1 MPVLLGSTV
10 GHNSNFDSTGISTG
24 VTVNAIAEANEIL
37 GSTKASTT
45 LTLANGL
52 WSPITD
58 ANGINVQ
65 NGEKNTLL
73 TYSSLVYITSGG
85 NPGFRVLTGT
95 QADTSTWEWEALG
108 DHLGVSLSSVKIQDP
123 TDSASPV
130 DDFTTGAVD
139 VDSLRVGSLDEG
151 GLTVTYT
158 NEITASDDAD
168 TIRLQLKNSSGL
180 AADQALANGDS
191 WRVPV
196 WNSTD
201 YQFEGSCINITSD
214 GSNDTVTIAG
224 SLSVTGTL
232 TQGTNVT
239 AASLQVE
246 DQYIKAN
253 DGYEAVDQT
262 AASAQGGFLVQI
274 GVDNAGTPTAYY
286 QRGIIWR
293 AEDSRWAKAD
303 FSATSTGTDATYTVS
318 GTPTPILE
326 TATAANCHFPQATVG
341 GALDTTEDSWN
352 YYYMTPAAAYTFL
365 SYGGTG
371 TVYDIDTS
379 AGNAISNQTMTLD
392 GTADS
397 VESVSGSA
405 LIATPPN
412 TSYATHNKVRTARIF
427 NIRAI
432 ATDENA
438 QQKKLQLQMPDGFF
452 YDDLMM
458 TSVYKVTGTTAA
470 HAREEIFGAEI
481 LDGADGS
488 DNGIIEVQF
497 NQLGLSAGDVF
508 DFCIVA

>member
-1 MPVLLGSTV
+1 
-10 GHNSNFDSTGISTG
+10 
-24 VTVNAIAEANEIL
+24 
-37 GSTKASTT
+37 
-45 LTLANGL
+45 
-52 WSPITD
+52 
-58 ANGINVQ
+58 
-65 NGEKNTLL
+65 
-73 TYSSLVYITSGG
+73 
-85 NPGFRVLTGT
+85 
-95 QADTSTWEWEALG
+95 
-108 DHLGVSLSSVKIQDP
+108 
-123 TDSASPV
+123 
-130 DDFTTGAVD
+130 
-139 VDSLRVGSLDEG
+139 
-151 GLTVTYT
+151 
-158 NEITASDDAD
+158 
-168 TIRLQLKNSSGL
+168 
-180 AADQALANGDS
+180 
-191 WRVPV
+191 
-196 WNSTD
+196 
-201 YQFEGSCINITSD
+201 
-214 GSNDTVTIAG
+214 
-224 SLSVTGTL
+224 
-232 TQGTNVT
+232 
-239 AASLQVE
+239 
-246 DQYIKAN
+246 
-253 DGYEAVDQT
+253 
-262 AASAQGGFLVQI
+262 
-274 GVDNAGTPTAYY
+274 
-286 QRGIIWR
+286 
-293 AEDSRWAKAD
+293 
-303 FSATSTGTDATYTVS
+303 
-318 GTPTPILE
+318 
-326 TATAANCHFPQATVG
+326 
-341 GALDTTEDSWN
+341 
-352 YYYMTPAAAYTFL
+352 L